1 MTFEFV
7 IPQVNTKDP
16 AAPAA
21 LLMNDEEFAAF
32 YQRTAR
38 PIWAYLAR
46 VSRNPALA
54 DDLLQESY
62 LRFLCVTGP
71 MPEGEVACRRYLFR
85 IASNLLRDHWR
96 RPQAVP
102 LDDIHEDKIAVS
114 ESASAH
120 MDSNMLLDQVLDF
133 MSPRERQLVWL
144 AYAEGLTHQEIAE
157 VTGLGATS
165 IRILLF
171 RAKRKLAKL
180 LRQPKPGL
188 DTSA

>member
-7 IPQVNTKDP
+7 IPQVSAKDP
-16 AAPAA
+16 AAPVT

-46 VSRNPALA
+46 VSRNAALA

-62 LRFLCVTGP
+62 LRFLCVAGP
-71 MPEGEVACRRYLFR
+71 LPEGEVACRRYLFR

-96 RPQAVP
+96 RPQAVA
-102 LDDIHEDKIAVS
+102 LDDVPDDKLGRND
-114 ESASAH
+114 SAR
-120 MDSNMLLDQVLDF
+120 MDSHMLLDQVMEL
-133 MSPRERQLVWL
+133 MSVRERQLVWL
-144 AYAEGLTHQEIAE
+144 AYAEGMTHQQIAD

-171 RAKRKLAKL
+171 RTKRKLARS
-180 LRQPKPGL
+180 LRQREAGACP
-188 DTSA
+188 

>member
-7 IPQVNTKDP
+7 IPQVKTKDP
-16 AAPAA
+16 AAPVA

-62 LRFLCVTGP
+62 LRLLCVTTAL
-71 MPEGEVACRRYLFR
+71 PEGEVACRRYLFR

-96 RPQAVP
+96 KPQALPLEEVP
-102 LDDIHEDKIAVS
+102 
-114 ESASAH
+114 ESK
-120 MDSNMLLDQVLDF
+120 MGITETDSDSHMLLDQVLEL
-133 MSPRERQLVWL
+133 MSPRERQLTWL
-144 AYAEGLTHQEIAE
+144 AYAEGLTHQQIAD

-171 RAKRKLAKL
+171 RAKRKLARL
-180 LRQPKPGL
+180 LRQRKSTNAG
-188 DTSA
+188 TSS

>member
-7 IPQVNTKDP
+7 IPQVNAKDP
-16 AAPAA
+16 AAAVA

-62 LRFLCVTGP
+62 LRLLSVTGP
-71 MPEGEVACRRYLFR
+71 LPEGEVACRRYLFR
-85 IASNLLRDHWR
+85 IATNLMRDHWR
-96 RPQAVP
+96 RPQAVA
-102 LDDIHEDKIAVS
+102 LDDVPEDKLRRHS
-114 ESASAH
+114 DSAH
-120 MDSNMLLDQVLDF
+120 MDSHMLLDQVLAL
-133 MSPRERQLVWL
+133 MSERERQLVWL
-144 AYAEGLTHQEIAE
+144 AYAEGFAHQQIAE
-157 VTGLGATS
+157 ITGLRVTS

-171 RAKRKLAKL
+171 RARRKLAKL
-180 LRQPKPGL
+180 LQ
-188 DTSA
+188 TSKVSAGV

>member
-7 IPQVNTKDP
+7 IPQVSAKDP
-16 AAPAA
+16 AAPVA

-38 PIWAYLAR
+38 PVWAYLAR

-62 LRFLCVTGP
+62 LRLLSVTGP
-71 MPEGEVACRRYLFR
+71 LPEGEVACRRYLFR

-96 RPQAVP
+96 RPQALA
-102 LDDIHEDKIAVS
+102 LDDLPEERIGAVRS
-114 ESASAH
+114 TER
-120 MDSNMLLDQVLDF
+120 MDSHRLLDQVLELLT
-133 MSPRERQLVWL
+133 PRQRQLVWL
-144 AYAEGLTHQEIAE
+144 AYAEGLSHQQIAE

-171 RAKRKLAKL
+171 RAKRKLAKQ
-180 LRQPKPGL
+180 LRQPKLTLG
-188 DTSA
+188 TSS